1 QGDGRR
7 DLAKRDR
14 VLATAKHYAGDGDTQ
29 YGTGNGDYTIDQGI
43 SITSREDFF
52 QTSLRQYIP
61 AVQDHNVG
69 SVMPSY
75 SSVDFTDDGVGTNV
89 INMHAQKELITDYLK
104 GEIGFDG
111 LVISDYNGIDHIN

>member
-69 SVMPSY
+69 
-75 SSVDFTDDGVGTNV
+75 
-89 INMHAQKELITDYLK
+89 NMHAHKELITDYLK

-111 LVISDYNGIDHIN
+111 LVISDYNGIDHINGADFADNVRQGVL